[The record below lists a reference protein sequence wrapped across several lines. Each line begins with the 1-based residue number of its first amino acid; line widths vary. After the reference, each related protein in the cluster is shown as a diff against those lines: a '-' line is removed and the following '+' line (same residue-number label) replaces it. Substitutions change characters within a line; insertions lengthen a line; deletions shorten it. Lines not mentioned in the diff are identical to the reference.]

1 MGNHRQILL
10 EHIRETDQHTLA
22 GYESREG
29 YQAVRTALS
38 METSKIIEEV
48 KNSGLRGRGGAGF
61 PAGQKWS
68 FVPQDSGKPTYVICN
83 ADESEPGTFKDRL
96 LLEKNPHAII
106 EGMMIAALSVRSNWM
121 CVYIRG
127 EYAFPYTRIKEAV
140 EECYAKGY
148 LGKNIFGSN
157 FDLDLVVHRGA
168 GAYICGEETGLIES
182 LEGKKGQPR
191 LKPPYFPAVLGLYHS
206 PTILNNV
213 ETYAAVPWIIRNGAD
228 EYAKIGTEKSK
239 GTKLVSA
246 SGHIKNPGVYEIE
259 MGYPFKRFLEE
270 ECGGMLEGSTLKAVI
285 PGGSSVPIVRA
296 DELEDVTMDY
306 EGWNKLGT
314 FLGSG
319 GVIIIDDS
327 VDMVDAIR
335 NLTHFYAHE
344 SCGQCTPCREGGHWL
359 AKTFDRILDDRGKPE
374 DVDFIQTVVKQI
386 AGHTICFLGDSLAMP
401 IKSFM
406 AKFPDEFENLTKNER
421 NTSAGPSP
429 SKLHASY
436 EYRN

>member
-10 EHIRETDQHTLA
+10 EHIKHADQHTLA

-29 YQAVRTALS
+29 YKAVRVALN
-38 METSKIIEEV
+38 MEPGAIIDEV

-61 PAGQKWS
+61 SAGQKWS
-68 FVPQDSGKPTYVICN
+68 FVPRDSGKPTYIICN

-96 LLEKNPHAII
+96 LLEQNPHAII
-106 EGMMIAALSVRSNWM
+106 EGMIIAALAVGSKWM

-127 EYAFPYTRIKEAV
+127 EYAFPYTQLKKAV
-140 EECYAKGY
+140 NECYEKGY
-148 LGKNIFGSN
+148 LGKNIFGS
-157 FDLDLVVHRGA
+157 DRQLDLVVHRGA

-206 PTILNNV
+206 PTVLNNV

-239 GTKLVSA
+239 GTKLISA
-246 SGHIKNPGVYEIE
+246 SGHINKPGVYEIE

-270 ECGGMLEGSTLKAVI
+270 ECGGVLNGGKLKAVI
-285 PGGSSVPIVRA
+285 PGGSSVPILRA
-296 DELEDVTMDY
+296 DEIEDATMDY

-319 GVIIIDDS
+319 GVIVIDDS
-327 VDMVDAIR
+327 VDMVDAIH

-359 AKTFDRILDDRGKPE
+359 EKTFNRLMNEQGAPKDINL
-374 DVDFIQTVVKQI
+374 ISTVVNQI
-386 AGHTICFLGDSLAMP
+386 AGHTICFLGDSIAMP
-401 IKSFM
+401 VKSFM
-406 AKFPDEFENLTKNER
+406 AKFPEEFAARTDANSSTPNASIKSE
-421 NTSAGPSP
+421 
-429 SKLHASY
+429 LHASY
-436 EYRN
+436 SQKH

>member
-1 MGNHRQILL
+1 VGNHRQILL
-10 EHIRETDQHTLA
+10 EHIRHADQHTLA

-29 YQAVRTALS
+29 YKAVKIALAMDS
-38 METSKIIEEV
+38 GAIIDAV

-61 PAGQKWS
+61 SAGQKWS
-68 FVPQDSGKPTYVICN
+68 FVPRDSGKPTYIICN

-106 EGMMIAALSVRSNWM
+106 EGMIIAALAVGSKWM

-127 EYAFPYTRIKEAV
+127 EYAFPYTQLKRAV
-140 EECYAKGY
+140 DECYEKGY
-148 LGKNIFGSN
+148 LGKNIFGS
-157 FDLDLVVHRGA
+157 DYQLDLVVHRGA

-191 LKPPYFPAVLGLYHS
+191 LKPPYFPAVLGLYHA
-206 PTILNNV
+206 PTVLNNV
-213 ETYAAVPWIIRNGAD
+213 ETYAAVPWIIRNGAV

-239 GTKLVSA
+239 GTKLISA
-246 SGHIKNPGVYEIE
+246 SGHINKPGVYEIE

-270 ECGGMLEGSTLKAVI
+270 ECGGVLNGGKLKAVI
-285 PGGSSVPIVRA
+285 PGGSSVPILRA
-296 DELEDVTMDY
+296 DEIEDATMDY

-319 GVIIIDDS
+319 GVIVIDDS

-359 AKTFDRILDDRGKPE
+359 EKTFNRLLNEQGAPKDINL
-374 DVDFIQTVVKQI
+374 INTVVNQI
-386 AGHTICFLGDSLAMP
+386 AGHTICFLGDSIAMP
-401 IKSFM
+401 VKSFM
-406 AKFPDEFENLTKNER
+406 AKFPEEFAALTDAQSSRPNASIE
-421 NTSAGPSP
+421 SE
-429 SKLHASY
+429 LHASY
-436 EYRN
+436 SQKH